1 MAVDDPVAPVVV
13 VPPAPGE
20 EHPEGH
26 HCEHCDEIAVLKEE
40 LQDTQD
46 AVLDLAEAVDAV
58 ADDETEAA
66 HEDVEDALEALFE
79 E

>member
-1 MAVDDPVAPVVV
+1 M
-13 VPPAPGE
+13 
-20 EHPEGH
+20 
-26 HCEHCDEIAVLKEE
+26 
-40 LQDTQD
+40 
-46 AVLDLAEAVDAV
+46 LDLAEAVDAV

>member
-13 VPPAPGE
+13 VPTPEE
-20 EHPEGH
+20 EHPPGH

-40 LQDTQD
+40 VEETRE

-58 ADDETEAA
+58 ADDETEQA